1 MPQSAQIR
9 RGLQALRQKFRARYK
24 SPGTS
29 SQPDL
34 HSKKSSYSSANA
46 IPLHSHQNCIEQDL
60 YVSRKASRKTAGKTP
75 DIRTVAAL
83 AKVSIATVSRTING
97 SPLVSERLSK
107 RVWQAI
113 RQLNYFPN
121 THARTLVSGRSR
133 LFGII
138 VENITNPF
146 FPELIQS
153 FEKIAV
159 AHGYEIL
166 VSSTNSDP
174 AVLTTCVR
182 RMLERKVE
190 GVAVLT
196 FGEEE
201 PVLDQLTNHDVPMVL
216 AEFKLEDHPKT
227 STILL
232 DYTTGLRAAVDH
244 LAGLGHR
251 KIGFMAGP
259 HTLHSAITREND
271 FRTAMKAASL
281 PIESTWVIECDHTLR
296 GGVAG
301 FDRLRALG
309 KQPTAVICSND
320 MTAIG
325 VLRAAYMAELR
336 VPQDL
341 SVIGLDDIDFAEFTL
356 PPLTT
361 IRLSRAD
368 LARAAFEALRQQA
381 EDPNDPNIQR
391 EFLVSTSLVVR
402 GSTAAPSAG
411 E

>member
-1 MPQSAQIR
+1 M
-9 RGLQALRQKFRARYK
+9 
-24 SPGTS
+24 
-29 SQPDL
+29 
-34 HSKKSSYSSANA
+34 
-46 IPLHSHQNCIEQDL
+46 
-60 YVSRKASRKTAGKTP
+60 P

-113 RQLNYFPN
+113 KQLNYFPN

-133 LFGII
+133 LLGII

-153 FEKIAV
+153 FEEVAV
-159 AHGYEIL
+159 KHGYEIL
-166 VSSTNSDP
+166 VSSSNSDP

-182 RMLERKVE
+182 RMLERKVD
-190 GVAVLT
+190 GVAVMT

-201 PVLDQLTNHDVPMVL
+201 TVLDQLVHRNVPIVL
-216 AEFKLEDHPKT
+216 AEFKLDDPKA

-232 DYTTGLRAAVDH
+232 DYSTGIHAAVKH
-244 LAGLGHR
+244 LAELGHR
-251 KIGFMAGP
+251 SVAFLAGP

-271 FRTAMKAASL
+271 FRNAMQAAGLSVQKK
-281 PIESTWVIECDHTLR
+281 WMIECDHTLK

-301 FDRLRALG
+301 FAQLQKLSSR
-309 KQPTAVICSND
+309 PTAIVCSND

-325 VLRAAYMAELR
+325 VLRAAYMDGLH
-336 VPQDL
+336 VPEDM
-341 SVIGLDDIDFAEFTL
+341 SVVGLDDIDFAEFTL

-368 LARAAFEALRQQA
+368 LARAAFEALRTQA
-381 EDPNDPNIQR
+381 EDPTNPKMQR
-391 EFLVSTSLVVR
+391 EFLVSTSLVLR
-402 GSTAAPSAG
+402 GSTAVPPVQS
-411 E
+411 

>member
-1 MPQSAQIR
+1 M
-9 RGLQALRQKFRARYK
+9 ARK
-24 SPGTS
+24 
-29 SQPDL
+29 L
-34 HSKKSSYSSANA
+34 IA
-46 IPLHSHQNCIEQDL
+46 
-60 YVSRKASRKTAGKTP
+60 RTAGRTP
-75 DIRTVAAL
+75 DIRAVAAL

-97 SPLVSERLSK
+97 SPAVSERLTK

-113 RQLNYFPN
+113 EQLNYFPN
-121 THARTLVSGRSR
+121 SHARTLVSGRSR

-153 FEKIAV
+153 FEEVAV

-174 AVLTTCVR
+174 AILTTCVR
-182 RMLERKVE
+182 RMLERKVD

-201 PVLDQLTNHDVPMVL
+201 PVLDQLAHRDMPMVL
-216 AEFKLEDHPKT
+216 AEFQLDDPKT
-227 STILL
+227 STILM
-232 DYTTGLRAAVDH
+232 DYTTGIRAAVTH
-244 LAGLGHR
+244 LVELGHR
-251 KIGFMAGP
+251 DIAFLAGP
-259 HTLHSAITREND
+259 HKLHSAITREND
-271 FRTAMKAASL
+271 FRTAIQELGLAVEKNW
-281 PIESTWVIECDHTLR
+281 IVECDHTLK

-301 FDRLRALG
+301 FAQLQSLPDR
-309 KQPTAVICSND
+309 PTAILCSND

-325 VLRAAYMAELR
+325 VLRAAYMEGLH
-336 VPQDL
+336 VPEDL

-361 IRLSRAD
+361 IRLSRTD
-368 LARAAFEALRQQA
+368 LAHAAFEALRQQV
-381 EDPNDPNIQR
+381 EMNGQPKIQR

-402 GSTAAPSAG
+402 GSTAPPSQGVARVSHG
-411 E
+411 LPKLEVPVS

>member
-1 MPQSAQIR
+1 MAR
-9 RGLQALRQKFRARYK
+9 RE
-24 SPGTS
+24 T
-29 SQPDL
+29 
-34 HSKKSSYSSANA
+34 
-46 IPLHSHQNCIEQDL
+46 
-60 YVSRKASRKTAGKTP
+60 RKAVAKTP

-83 AKVSIATVSRTING
+83 ARVSIATVSRTVNG
-97 SPLVSERLSK
+97 SSAVSDRLQK

-113 RQLNYFPN
+113 NQLNYFPN

-133 LFGII
+133 LLGVI

-153 FEKIAV
+153 FEEIAV
-159 AHGYEIL
+159 ANGYEIL

-174 AVLTTCVR
+174 DVLTRCVR

-201 PVLDQLTNHDVPMVL
+201 PVLDQLMHHDVPMVL
-216 AEFKLEDHPKT
+216 AEFRLGNRKT

-232 DYTTGLRAAVDH
+232 DYSTGIHAAVSH
-244 LAGLGHR
+244 LTELGHTKIAFLAGPR
-251 KIGFMAGP
+251 K
-259 HTLHSAITREND
+259 LHSAITREND
-271 FRTAMKAASL
+271 FRAAMDACGLGIQKKW
-281 PIESTWVIECDHTLR
+281 IVECDHMLK

-301 FDRLRALG
+301 FQKLQALAAR
-309 KQPTAVICSND
+309 PTAIVCSND

-325 VLRAAYMAELR
+325 VLRAAYMEGLR

-341 SVIGLDDIDFAEFTL
+341 SVIGLDDIAFAEYTL

-361 IRLSRAD
+361 IRLSRVD

-381 EDPNDPNIQR
+381 EDPDSPRMQR

-402 GSTAAPSAG
+402 SSTGKPASDG
-411 E
+411 R

>member
-1 MPQSAQIR
+1 MAR
-9 RGLQALRQKFRARYK
+9 RG
-24 SPGTS
+24 T
-29 SQPDL
+29 
-34 HSKKSSYSSANA
+34 
-46 IPLHSHQNCIEQDL
+46 
-60 YVSRKASRKTAGKTP
+60 RKTVAKSP

-97 SPLVSERLSK
+97 SPAVSDRLTK

-113 RQLNYFPN
+113 EQLNYFPN
-121 THARTLVSGRSR
+121 THARSLVSGRSR
-133 LFGII
+133 ILGVI

-153 FEKIAV
+153 FEEVAV

-166 VSSTNSDP
+166 VSSSNSDP
-174 AVLTTCVR
+174 AILTTCVR

-201 PVLDQLTNHDVPMVL
+201 PVLDQLGHHDIPMVL
-216 AEFKLEDHPKT
+216 AEFQLEDPKT

-232 DYTTGLRAAVDH
+232 DYTTGVRAAVNH
-244 LAGLGHR
+244 LMELGHR
-251 KIGFMAGP
+251 KIGFLAGP
-259 HTLHSAITREND
+259 HKLHSAITREND
-271 FRTAMKAASL
+271 FRTAMSEAGLTVEAA
-281 PIESTWVIECDHTLR
+281 WVIECDHTLR

-301 FDRLRALG
+301 FERLRGLSS
-309 KQPTAVICSND
+309 QPTAVLCSND

-325 VLRAAYMAELR
+325 VLRAAYMGGLR

-341 SVIGLDDIDFAEFTL
+341 SVVGLDDIDFAEFTL

-361 IRLSRAD
+361 IRLSRTE
-368 LARAAFEALRQQA
+368 LARAAFDALRLQA
-381 EDPNDPNIQR
+381 EESANTKIQR
-391 EFLVSTSLVVR
+391 EFLVSTSLVIR
-402 GSTAAPSAG
+402 GSTGAPPVQS
-411 E
+411 

>member
-1 MPQSAQIR
+1 M
-9 RGLQALRQKFRARYK
+9 ARK
-24 SPGTS
+24 PT
-29 SQPDL
+29 
-34 HSKKSSYSSANA
+34 
-46 IPLHSHQNCIEQDL
+46 
-60 YVSRKASRKTAGKTP
+60 RKATAKAP

-97 SPLVSERLSK
+97 SPAVSDRLTK

-113 RQLNYFPN
+113 EQLNYFPN
-121 THARTLVSGRSR
+121 THARSLVSGRSR
-133 LFGII
+133 ILGII

-146 FPELIQS
+146 FPELIQN
-153 FEKIAV
+153 FEEVAV

-166 VSSTNSDP
+166 VSSSNSDP

-190 GVAVLT
+190 GVAVMT

-201 PVLDQLTNHDVPMVL
+201 PVLDQLTHRDIPMVL
-216 AEFKLEDHPKT
+216 AEFKLDDPKT

-232 DYTTGLRAAVDH
+232 DYTTGVRAAVNH
-244 LAGLGHR
+244 LMGLGHR
-251 KIGFMAGP
+251 KIGFLAGP
-259 HTLHSAITREND
+259 HKLHSAITREND
-271 FRTAMKAASL
+271 FRTAMTDAGLQLEPA
-281 PIESTWVIECDHTLR
+281 WCIECDHTLR

-301 FDRLRALG
+301 FDKLRALPE
-309 KQPTAVICSND
+309 QPTAVLCSND

-325 VLRAAYMAELR
+325 VLRAAYMGGLR

-341 SVIGLDDIDFAEFTL
+341 SVVGLDDIDFAEFTL

-368 LARAAFEALRQQA
+368 LARAAFDALRAQA
-381 EDPNDPNIQR
+381 DQSPKLQR

-402 GSTAAPSAG
+402 GSTGAPAA
-411 E
+411 

>member
-1 MPQSAQIR
+1 MPRKI
-9 RGLQALRQKFRARYK
+9 
-24 SPGTS
+24 
-29 SQPDL
+29 
-34 HSKKSSYSSANA
+34 
-46 IPLHSHQNCIEQDL
+46 
-60 YVSRKASRKTAGKTP
+60 SRKPAVKTP
-75 DIRTVAAL
+75 DIRTVAAV

-113 RQLNYFPN
+113 KQLNYFPN

-133 LFGII
+133 LLGII
-138 VENITNPF
+138 VENISNPF
-146 FPELIQS
+146 FPDLVQN

-174 AVLTTCVR
+174 EVLTTCVR

-190 GVAVLT
+190 GVAVMT

-201 PVLDQLTNHDVPMVL
+201 PVLDQLVHRNVPIVL
-216 AEFKLEDHPKT
+216 AEFKLDDPKA

-232 DYTTGLRAAVDH
+232 DYSTGIHAAVNH
-244 LAGLGHR
+244 LVKLGHS
-251 KIGFMAGP
+251 KIAFLAGP
-259 HTLHSAITREND
+259 HKLHSAITREND
-271 FRTAMKAASL
+271 FRTAMQAAKL
-281 PIESTWVIECDHTLR
+281 TLQKKWIIECDHTLK

-301 FDRLRALG
+301 YSQLQALATR
-309 KQPTAVICSND
+309 PTAIVCSND

-325 VLRAAYMAELR
+325 VLRAAYLEGLR

-361 IRLSRAD
+361 ICLSRAD

-381 EDPNDPNIQR
+381 EDPNDPNMKR

-411 E
+411 A

>member
-1 MPQSAQIR
+1 VVR
-9 RGLQALRQKFRARYK
+9 KG
-24 SPGTS
+24 
-29 SQPDL
+29 
-34 HSKKSSYSSANA
+34 SKK
-46 IPLHSHQNCIEQDL
+46 
-60 YVSRKASRKTAGKTP
+60 KAVKPP
-75 DIRTVAAL
+75 DIRTVAAA

-97 SPLVSERLSK
+97 SSGVSERLSK
-107 RVWQAI
+107 RVWQAVH
-113 RQLNYFPN
+113 QLNYFPN

-133 LFGII
+133 LLGII

-153 FEKIAV
+153 FEEIAV

-166 VSSTNSDP
+166 VSSSNSN
-174 AVLTTCVR
+174 ATVLTNCVR

-196 FGEEE
+196 FGQEE
-201 PVLDQLTNHDVPMVL
+201 PVLGQLVHHDVPLVL
-216 AEFKLEDHPKT
+216 AEFRVDNPKV

-232 DYTTGLRAAVDH
+232 DYTTGIHAAIDH
-244 LAGLGHR
+244 LAELGHGR
-251 KIGFMAGP
+251 IAFLAGP

-271 FRTAMKAASL
+271 YRTAMQTAGLAIQKKW
-281 PIESTWVIECDHTLR
+281 IIECDHTLK

-301 FDRLRALG
+301 YEQLRTLTAR
-309 KQPTAVICSND
+309 PTAILCSND
-320 MTAIG
+320 LTAIG
-325 VLRAAYMAELR
+325 VLRAAYMEGLR

-341 SVIGLDDIDFAEFTL
+341 SVIGLDDIDFDEFTL

-381 EDPNDPNIQR
+381 EDPGNPKMQR

-402 GSTAAPSAG
+402 GSTAAPPAG
-411 E
+411 AR

>member
-1 MPQSAQIR
+1 V
-9 RGLQALRQKFRARYK
+9 ARKGTRK
-24 SPGTS
+24 SV
-29 SQPDL
+29 D
-34 HSKKSSYSSANA
+34 
-46 IPLHSHQNCIEQDL
+46 
-60 YVSRKASRKTAGKTP
+60 KTP
-75 DIRTVAAL
+75 DIRAVAAL

-97 SPLVSERLSK
+97 SPVVSERLSK

-113 RQLNYFPN
+113 EHLNYFPN
-121 THARTLVSGRSR
+121 SHARTLVSGRSR

-153 FEKIAV
+153 FEEVAV

-166 VSSTNSDP
+166 VSSSNSDP

-201 PVLDQLTNHDVPMVL
+201 PVLDQLAYRDIPIVL
-216 AEFKLEDHPKT
+216 AEFKLNDPKA

-232 DYTTGLRAAVDH
+232 DYSTGIHEGINH
-244 LAGLGHR
+244 LVQLGHT
-251 KIGFMAGP
+251 KIGYLAGP
-259 HTLHSAITREND
+259 HKLHSAVTREND
-271 FRTAMKAASL
+271 FLAAMRAVDL
-281 PIESTWVIECDHTLR
+281 PIQKKWIVECDHTLK
-296 GGVAG
+296 GGVVG
-301 FDRLRALG
+301 FG
-309 KQPTAVICSND
+309 KLQSLDSRPTALLCSND

-325 VLRAAYMAELR
+325 VLRAAYMQGLR
-336 VPQDL
+336 VPHDL

-381 EDPNDPNIQR
+381 EEPAKPGLKR

-402 GSTAAPSAG
+402 GSTSAPAAEVKS
-411 E
+411 

>member
-1 MPQSAQIR
+1 MAR
-9 RGLQALRQKFRARYK
+9 RG
-24 SPGTS
+24 T
-29 SQPDL
+29 
-34 HSKKSSYSSANA
+34 
-46 IPLHSHQNCIEQDL
+46 
-60 YVSRKASRKTAGKTP
+60 RKTVTKTP

-97 SPLVSERLSK
+97 SPVVSDRLSK
-107 RVWQAI
+107 RVWQAVE
-113 RQLNYFPN
+113 QLNYFPN

-153 FEKIAV
+153 FEEIAV

-166 VSSTNSDP
+166 VSSSNSDP
-174 AVLTTCVR
+174 AILTNCVR
-182 RMLERKVE
+182 RMLERKVD

-201 PVLDQLTNHDVPMVL
+201 PVLDQLVHHDIPMVL
-216 AEFKLEDHPKT
+216 AEFKLDDPKA

-232 DYTTGLRAAVDH
+232 DYTTGIHAAVKH
-244 LAGLGHR
+244 LADLGHR
-251 KIGFMAGP
+251 RIAFLAGP
-259 HTLHSAITREND
+259 RKLHSALTREKD
-271 FRTAMKAASL
+271 YREAMEAMGL
-281 PIESTWVIECDHTLR
+281 PIQKQWIVECDHTLK

-301 FDRLRALG
+301 FGRLQGLPVS
-309 KQPTAVICSND
+309 PTAILCSND
-320 MTAIG
+320 ITAIG
-325 VLRAAYMAELR
+325 VLRAAYMNGMH
-336 VPQDL
+336 VPEDL

-361 IRLSRAD
+361 IRLSRVD
-368 LARAAFEALRQQA
+368 LARAAFEALRLQA
-381 EDPNDPNIQR
+381 EEADSAKMQR

-402 GSTAAPSAG
+402 GSTAPPHANA
-411 E
+411 